1 MRFIPVTLALLLAT
15 AAVSFMGSSN
25 ASAQTGAADSGA
37 HYARVHG
44 IRTYYYVTGSGEPL
58 VLLHGA
64 FSNIETDFGAMIP
77 QLARTRRVIGIEL
90 QGHGHTEDADR
101 PLRYD
106 QLADDVAELLSQ
118 LKLEQADFFGY
129 SLGGSVALHLA
140 LRHPGLVHKFVFAG
154 GTSFSPA
161 GFYPG
166 LLDGERN
173 LKPEQLA
180 GTPWQQAYARI
191 APHPEAWNALVEKIK
206 DLDLTD
212 AGLDSAQVRTIRSPA
227 LLVIGD
233 GDIVRPEH
241 TVEMFR
247 LLGGGVPADV
257 QGLPNSQLAVL
268 PGTTH
273 VTLVTRDSWLVSMVN
288 EFLDAP
294 VRAAKGGP

>member
-1 MRFIPVTLALLLAT
+1 MSGLSLFIGTAVVALA
-15 AAVSFMGSSN
+15 GSTSLV
-25 ASAQTGAADSGA
+25 AQARSPDPEP

-44 IRTYYYVTGSGEPL
+44 MRMYYTITGTGRPL

-77 QLARTRRVIGIEL
+77 QLARTHRVIGIEL
-90 QGHGHTEDADR
+90 QAHGHTEDIDR

-106 QLADDVAELLSQ
+106 QLADDVADLLSQ
-118 LKLEQADFFGY
+118 LGIGRADFFGY
-129 SLGGSVALHLA
+129 SLGGEVILHLA
-140 LRHPGLVHKFVFAG
+140 LLHPAIVRKWVFAG
-154 GTSFSPA
+154 GASYSPA
-161 GFYPG
+161 GLYPG

-173 LKPEQLA
+173 MKPEQLT

-191 APHPEAWNALVEKIK
+191 APHPEQWNALVEKVK

-212 AGLDSAQVRTIRSPA
+212 TGLDTAQVRSIRAPA
-227 LLVIGD
+227 LLIIGD
-233 GDIVRPEH
+233 GDIVQPEH
-241 TVEMFR
+241 TVQMFR

-257 QGLPNSQLAVL
+257 QALPNSRLAVL

-273 VTLVTRDSWLVSMVN
+273 VTLIGRGAWLVEMVN

-294 VRAAKGGP
+294 ERDRGAQR

>member
-1 MRFIPVTLALLLAT
+1 MSSLSLFIAT
-15 AAVSFMGSSN
+15 AVVAFVGSSTT
-25 ASAQTGAADSGA
+25 AAQGPSPEPEP

-44 IRTYYYVTGSGEPL
+44 MRMYYTITGAGRPL

-77 QLARTRRVIGIEL
+77 QLAQTHRVIGIEL
-90 QGHGHTEDADR
+90 QAHGHTEDIDR

-118 LKLEQADFFGY
+118 LEIGPADFFGY
-129 SLGGSVALHLA
+129 SLGGGVILHLA
-140 LRHPGLVHKFVFAG
+140 LRHPAIVRKWVFAG
-154 GTSFSPA
+154 GTSYSPA
-161 GFYPG
+161 GLYPG

-173 LKPEQLA
+173 LKPDQLM

-191 APHPEAWNALVEKIK
+191 APHPEQWNALVEKVK

-212 AGLDSAQVRTIRSPA
+212 TGLDSAQVRTIRAPA
-227 LLVIGD
+227 LLIIGD
-233 GDIVRPEH
+233 GDIVQPEH
-241 TVEMFR
+241 TVQMFR
-247 LLGGGVPADV
+247 LLGGGVPADL
-257 QGLPNSQLAVL
+257 QGLPNSRLAVL

-273 VTLVTRDSWLVSMVN
+273 VTLVGRGTWLVEMVN

-294 VRAAKGGP
+294 ERGHGAQR